1 MRRVGVGSRS
11 QPFLFSFQEKLWLRF
26 LGEFIEISVLRENTD
41 RTGSFG
47 SYYQWNNFKCHM
59 WLNLCKGP
67 YLQLQLFHAVMRSK
81 FGIKY
86 YFLLWA
92 DLNGVY
98 RQQSNGL
105 KFNGQPS
112 KMQVKVK
119 PSKNFKAFQ
128 ISLFQLIFAA
138 FRLLKNQ
145 FQTEKKTVRMFSK
158 TTFYGLSRHYNTLL
172 TC

>member
-1 MRRVGVGSRS
+1 MRRIGVGSRS
-11 QPFLFSFQEKLWLRF
+11 HPFLFSFQEKLWLRF

-41 RTGSFG
+41 RTGSLG

-86 YFLLWA
+86 YFLFWA

-112 KMQVKVK
+112 KMQVKVNRQK
-119 PSKNFKAFQ
+119 TSKYFKSHYFSWSSRHSGSWR
-128 ISLFQLIFAA
+128 ISSKLKKNSSHV
-138 FRLLKNQ
+138 LKNH
-145 FQTEKKTVRMFSK
+145 FFWS
-158 TTFYGLSRHYNTLL
+158 F
-172 TC
+172 